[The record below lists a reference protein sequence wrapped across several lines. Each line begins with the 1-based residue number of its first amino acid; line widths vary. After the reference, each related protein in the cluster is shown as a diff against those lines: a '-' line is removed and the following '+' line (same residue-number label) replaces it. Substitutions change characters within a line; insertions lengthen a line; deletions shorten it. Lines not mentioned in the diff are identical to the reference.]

1 MTTDLPLEYT
11 FIARINAKG
20 KQGSSWKL
28 EFDWQLPGSR
38 FPFVLYGRDPADI
51 EGWHDGDCPEVSITR
66 GLLKSGKTGQYASD
80 YFYDLVSIEPNE
92 EAANDPLG
100 DQLRGIGGP
109 KPARQGSGLGPDP
122 WQEPTPQSPS
132 GGAGPETG
140 WRDPVRAS
148 IERQVA
154 LKAAVE
160 LAGYKITA
168 GKDLGAREV
177 MAVATL
183 FDRWLGRHFEVD
195 SQEQEA

>member
-1 MTTDLPLEYT
+1 M
-11 FIARINAKG
+11 
-20 KQGSSWKL
+20 
-28 EFDWQLPGSR
+28 
-38 FPFVLYGRDPADI
+38 
-51 EGWHDGDCPEVSITR
+51 TR

-80 YFYDLVSIEPNE
+80 YFYDLVSME
-92 EAANDPLG
+92 EAISEPERDASGDP
-100 DQLRGIGGP
+100 GP
-109 KPARQGSGLGPDP
+109 R
-122 WQEPTPQSPS
+122 SPS
-132 GGAGPETG
+132 GTGTPGPAIFPPLKDDQQ

-160 LAGYKITA
+160 LAGYKIAT

>member
-11 FIARINAKG
+11 FIAKITSKG

-38 FPFVLYGRDPADI
+38 FPFVLYGRDPEDI
-51 EGWHDGDCPEVSITR
+51 EGWRDGDCPEVTMTR
-66 GLLKSGKTGQYASD
+66 GLLKGGKTGQYASD
-80 YFYDLVSIEPNE
+80 YFYDLVSMTEGGEVSGSLITALQDTRED
-92 EAANDPLG
+92 DP
-100 DQLRGIGGP
+100 
-109 KPARQGSGLGPDP
+109 
-122 WQEPTPQSPS
+122 PS
-132 GGAGPETG
+132 ASGAGQD

-160 LAGYKITA
+160 LAGYKIA
-168 GKDLGAREV
+168 NGFKDVGAKEV

-183 FDRWLGRHFEVD
+183 FDRWLGRNFEVE
-195 SQEQEA
+195 SEEEKT

>member
-11 FIARINAKG
+11 FIAKITSKG

-38 FPFVLYGRDPADI
+38 FPFVLYGRDPEDI
-51 EGWHDGDCPEVSITR
+51 KNWRDGDCPEVSITR
-66 GLLKSGKTGQYASD
+66 GLLKGGKTGQYASD
-80 YFYDLVSIEPNE
+80 YFYDLVSMTEGGEVSGSLIAALQGTR
-92 EAANDPLG
+92 EA
-100 DQLRGIGGP
+100 
-109 KPARQGSGLGPDP
+109 
-122 WQEPTPQSPS
+122 ESPPGRDAPRS
-132 GGAGPETG
+132 VSGAGQD
-140 WRDPVRAS
+140 WRDPTRAS

-160 LAGYKITA
+160 LAGYKIAT
-168 GKDLGAREV
+168 GKDLGAKEV

-195 SQEQEA
+195 SQEQKEA